1 MYCTNCGKEVNGKFC
16 ENCGHPVSS
25 TSEQQNVIVRNGK
38 SVNLDDEYAIRGKNK
53 LALSSVLVSKLKLTY
68 SEANTIVDTY
78 LQTKASDDAPTFSQR
93 LKAQT
98 NQIKVK
104 QEHILN
110 SNHAIPGQSPHQP
123 STQVMDSVQTPL
135 AASTRVKFYR
145 KTWFVMLCMIF
156 FPPLGIMLMWV
167 FEKFKFAA
175 VRILLTMI
183 LLPYTLILIIANS
196 SSDSVNTSSDISSSI
211 PSSVIEASASSQPE
225 KSEEE
230 KMSEEYDV
238 SLEFINEL
246 LKVTDQIGIS
256 KEKISSITQIEN
268 WANGERYTFRYEG
281 YLFTVYV
288 EKDGIVSTI
297 RSDTK
302 DYYRDSSVLADVNNT
317 LITSDQM
324 IQLKIWAEDTVTSVL
339 KAPSTA
345 KFAGSFLNPYDGWG
359 FDRDGDIFKVSG
371 YVDAQ
376 NSFGAQIRSEF
387 YLEMNWP
394 SGSDS
399 SITTKF
405 IFDGKQVI

>member
-1 MYCTNCGKEVNGKFC
+1 
-16 ENCGHPVSS
+16 
-25 TSEQQNVIVRNGK
+25 
-38 SVNLDDEYAIRGKNK
+38 
-53 LALSSVLVSKLKLTY
+53 
-68 SEANTIVDTY
+68 
-78 LQTKASDDAPTFSQR
+78 
-93 LKAQT
+93 
-98 NQIKVK
+98 
-104 QEHILN
+104 
-110 SNHAIPGQSPHQP
+110 
-123 STQVMDSVQTPL
+123 
-135 AASTRVKFYR
+135 
-145 KTWFVMLCMIF
+145 
-156 FPPLGIMLMWV
+156 MWV
-167 FEKFKFAA
+167 FEKFKFAT
-175 VRILLTMI
+175 VRILLTVI
-183 LLPYTLILIIANS
+183 LLLYTLILIIANS
-196 SSDSVNTSSDISSSI
+196 SSDSVNTLSDISSAI

-297 RSDTK
+297 RSGTK